1 MSLLVPF
8 IITIITFKY
17 VFLCLPRVLVAA
29 RRVFMRHVG
38 SLAVVYESLVCS
50 LWA

>member
-29 RRVFMRHVG
+29 RRVFIASRG
-38 SLAVVYESLVCS
+38 LFGCGL
-50 LWA
+50 